1 MIGPLGRLGAAAT
14 LGQHCP
20 QITER
25 PGPAALIRTYMP
37 NISKRKIFAVLLDG
51 SNCRTRHSTY
61 LWNFVNA
68 GECVEAPR
76 PLRLDEDADAGHE
89 GGVEDHGTDLV
100 LRGQVH
106 RRNGPDALKQRKALE
121 NYILH
126 RLQIMISIISI

>member
-1 MIGPLGRLGAAAT
+1 
-14 LGQHCP
+14 
-20 QITER
+20 
-25 PGPAALIRTYMP
+25 MP
-37 NISKRKIFAVLLDG
+37 NLSQRKIFTVWSDG
-51 SNCRTRHSTY
+51 STCRTRHSIY

-89 GGVEDHGTDLV
+89 GGVEDDGPDLV

-106 RRNGPDALKQRKALE
+106 RRNGPDALKQEMALE

-126 RLQIMISIISI
+126 RLQILISI